1 VPPLPRPGHRDVT
14 HRGSITGRRMTAM
27 RIATTLLG
35 ALLLDWPAAS
45 GGATQLFAYPKKGQ
59 SDAQQHKDQ
68 VECGGWAARQSG
80 SAAGEPEATA
90 SPHAE
95 RGAGGGVAQGMLRG
109 RMIGGAAGNSSA
121 GAMGGGMAAIL
132 RRRMMEKKQQQAAG
146 QGQAGQKSAFDRAF
160 KACMEGRG
168 YTVE

>member
-1 VPPLPRPGHRDVT
+1 MPPLPRPGHHDVT

-45 GGATQLFAYPKKGQ
+45 AGATQLFAYPNKGQ
-59 SDAQQHKDQ
+59 SDAQEHKDQ
-68 VECGGWAARQSG
+68 VDCGGWAARQSG

-132 RRRMMEKKQQQAAG
+132 RRRMMEKKQEQAAG
-146 QGQAGQKSAFDRAF
+146 QGQAGEKSAFDRAF